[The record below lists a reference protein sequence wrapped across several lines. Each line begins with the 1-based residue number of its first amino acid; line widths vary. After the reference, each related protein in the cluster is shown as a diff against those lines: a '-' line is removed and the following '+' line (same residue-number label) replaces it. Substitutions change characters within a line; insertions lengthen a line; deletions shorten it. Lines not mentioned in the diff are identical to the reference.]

1 MSAPDG
7 RTPGSRAPGTP
18 GEVPLRD
25 AAAEDPARVGIEG
38 AGAVPAGPGAAPAAP
53 GDVPPGSRGAAG
65 AATRGRRRVLDGF
78 GLVLLG
84 ALLWGTGGVAG
95 TVLARETDLPMLAVA
110 SYRLLVGG
118 GALVV
123 VLALTG
129 RLAVVARSRAVV
141 VRVAVTA
148 VLAAVY
154 QAFYFVAVGIA
165 SVSVPTLV
173 ALGASPVL
181 VAAATVALNRRR
193 PATRVLV
200 ALGLAL
206 VGLVLL
212 VGVPTGPG
220 ATAGALLALVSA
232 GAFATMT
239 LLNSRP
245 VPGLAPLPLTA
256 LSFTLGGVLL
266 LPVAATLGGGLA
278 LPPAGSGPAGWLL
291 LAFLGL
297 VPTALAYGAYFT
309 GLRTVPPTTASVVAL
324 LEPLTGAVLA
334 ALLLGDRLGWPGLVG
349 GALLGAAVVAL
360 RPRP

>member
-1 MSAPDG
+1 MAG
-7 RTPGSRAPGTP
+7 VAGA
-18 GEVPLRD
+18 
-25 AAAEDPARVGIEG
+25 PAR
-38 AGAVPAGPGAAPAAP
+38 
-53 GDVPPGSRGAAG
+53 RG
-65 AATRGRRRVLDGF
+65 RVLDGF
-78 GLVLLG
+78 ALVVLG

-129 RLAVVARSRAVV
+129 RLGGVGRSRAVA
-141 VRVAVTA
+141 VRVAATA

-181 VAAATVALNRRR
+181 VAAATVVLRRRR
-193 PATRVLV
+193 PAARVLV

-206 VGLVLL
+206 AGLVLL

-232 GAFATMT
+232 AAFATMT
-239 LLNSRP
+239 LLNARP

-256 LSFTLGGVLL
+256 LSFTLGGLLL

-278 LPPAGSGPAGWLL
+278 LPPAGSGPTGWLL

-309 GLRTVPPTTASVVAL
+309 GLRTVPATTASVVAL

-349 GALLGAAVVAL
+349 GALLGAAVVVL

>member
-1 MSAPDG
+1 M
-7 RTPGSRAPGTP
+7 TSRAGEPG
-18 GEVPLRD
+18 V
-25 AAAEDPARVGIEG
+25 
-38 AGAVPAGPGAAPAAP
+38 AAPPDRPA
-53 GDVPPGSRGAAG
+53 GSRG
-65 AATRGRRRVLDGF
+65 GF
-78 GLVLLG
+78 PLVVLG

-95 TVLARETDLPMLAVA
+95 TVLARETALPMLAVA
-110 SYRLLVGG
+110 AYRLLVGG
-118 GALVV
+118 GVLAA

-129 RLAVVARSRAVV
+129 RLRGLGATRPV
-141 VRVAVTA
+141 VRRIVLTA
-148 VLAAVY
+148 LLAAVY
-154 QAFYFVAVGIA
+154 QAFYFVAVGVA

-181 VAAATVALNRRR
+181 VAAATGVASRRR
-193 PATRVLV
+193 PAARVLV

-206 VGLVLL
+206 AGLVLL

-220 ATAGALLALVSA
+220 ATTGALLALVSA

-245 VPGLAPLPLTA
+245 VPGLGPLPLTA

-266 LPVAATLGGGLA
+266 LPVAAAVGGGLA
-278 LPPAGSGPAGWLL
+278 LPPPGSAATGWLL
-291 LAFLGL
+291 LAFLGV

-309 GLRTVPPTTASVVAL
+309 GLRGVPATTASVVAL

-334 ALLLGDRLGWPGLVG
+334 AVLLGDRLGLPGLVG
-349 GALLGAAVVAL
+349 GALLGAAVVVL

>member
-1 MSAPDG
+1 MSAADVPAAADG
-7 RTPGSRAPGTP
+7 PAEADGPAAADGPA
-18 GEVPLRD
+18 EADVPAAADVAD
-25 AAAEDPARVGIEG
+25 AAA
-38 AGAVPAGPGAAPAAP
+38 
-53 GDVPPGSRGAAG
+53 
-65 AATRGRRRVLDGF
+65 GRRRVLDGF
-78 GLVLLG
+78 ALVVLG

-129 RLAVVARSRAVV
+129 RLGGVGRSRAVA
-141 VRVAVTA
+141 VRVATTA

-181 VAAATVALNRRR
+181 VAAATVVLSRRR
-193 PATRVLV
+193 PAARVLV

-206 VGLVLL
+206 AGLVLL

-232 GAFATMT
+232 AAFATMT
-239 LLNSRP
+239 LLNGRP

-256 LSFTLGGVLL
+256 LSFTLGGLLL

-278 LPPAGSGPAGWLL
+278 LPPAASGTAGWLL

-309 GLRTVPPTTASVVAL
+309 GLRTVPATTASVVAL

-349 GALLGAAVVAL
+349 GALLGAAVVVL